1 MRGGDI
7 LPAPLLLNWPS
18 LGEIKAQPR
27 QGVPEARLGH
37 QGDNE
42 GVCASASWLFGAN
55 GFNRIFGFSQKRH
68 LRSSVNL

>member
-1 MRGGDI
+1 MRGGDV

-27 QGVPEARLGH
+27 QGILEARLGL

-42 GVCASASWLFGAN
+42 GVCASASWLLGAN
-55 GFNRIFGFSQKRH
+55 GFNRIFGFRRKKH
-68 LRSSVNL
+68 LISRVHL